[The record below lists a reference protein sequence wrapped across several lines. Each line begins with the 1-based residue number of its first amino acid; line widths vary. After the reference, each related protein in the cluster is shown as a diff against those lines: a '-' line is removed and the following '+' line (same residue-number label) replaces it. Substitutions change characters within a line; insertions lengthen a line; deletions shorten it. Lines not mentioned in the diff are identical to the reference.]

1 MYLVQLYRG
10 VFTEALY
17 RHKQEWEKI
26 GFRSFR
32 SYSRISPG
40 DRNPQDGIP
49 KPSSGLGFGGF
60 EVLGFR
66 VLGLF

>member
-32 SYSRISPG
+32 MVAELLVQKPV
-40 DRNPQDGIP
+40 DR
-49 KPSSGLGFGGF
+49 SS
-60 EVLGFR
+60 
-66 VLGLF
+66 